1 MLQALQKNKQ
11 IQYKTATVTPNM
23 AENALRTR
31 RTGSFSLRSPDD
43 SGLLSLSKKSSVSW
57 MFLTG

>member
-11 IQYKTATVTPNM
+11 IQYKTATITPNM

-43 SGLLSLSKKSSVSW
+43 SGLLSLSKKTASGDL
-57 MFLTG
+57 F